1 MMYNCGYTAVYLY
14 RVIFSQLS
22 PSQGQTSPPDLE
34 VTWCD
39 PQAVHYADLMLFVN
53 SRQVIYSPPSLEAVV
68 DQEVV

>member
-1 MMYNCGYTAVYLY
+1 MTYNCGYTAVYLY
-14 RVIFSQLS
+14 RVIFSQFS

-53 SRQVIYSPPSLEAVV
+53 SKATHLHPWKL
-68 DQEVV
+68 